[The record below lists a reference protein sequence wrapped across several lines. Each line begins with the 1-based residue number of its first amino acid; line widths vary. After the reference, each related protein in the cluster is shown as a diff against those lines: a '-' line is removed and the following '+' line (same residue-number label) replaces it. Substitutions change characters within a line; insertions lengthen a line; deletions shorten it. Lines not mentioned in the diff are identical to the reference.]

1 MPLGKPKK
9 VVVWKRESLRRV
21 FVPIFALCL
30 WSMGTSAIAQVRVPA
45 TRGELEVEL
54 GLTEDQRRRIR
65 IIDIQEGRRIEA
77 VSAKYAARIDALR
90 AQLAAIRAECER
102 ELEPIQGERSRRIS
116 EVLTPAQREKA
127 GRIRAEVSRRL
138 ESVRPRSR

>member
-1 MPLGKPKK
+1 MVG
-9 VVVWKRESLRRV
+9 VWNRQSLRRV
-21 FVPIFALCL
+21 LMPAFALL
-30 WSMGTSAIAQVRVPA
+30 LLSAALSAIAQVRVPA
-45 TRGELEVEL
+45 TRGELELEL

-65 IIDIQEGRRIEA
+65 VIDIQEGRRITA
-77 VSAKYAARIDALR
+77 VSAKYATRIDALR
-90 AQLAAIRAECER
+90 AQLASIRAECER